1 LSTDICTIIYK
12 QNEIMQKKLI
22 LTTIIIVVF
31 TFFTKNAQAQ
41 YLMDMIDT
49 TKNMGQDMLSVVKK
63 FNHVRISGY
72 IQPQF
77 QVAQSKG
84 SKSFNGGDF
93 AATVDN
99 RFMLRRG
106 RIRFDYASF
115 SDHKTPRLQFVFQ
128 FDGTERG
135 VNIRDFWGRVF
146 ENKYDCFNFT
156 MGMFA
161 RPFGNEI
168 NLSSGDRESPERGRM
183 SQILMKTERDMGAM
197 VSFAPQKKDDR
208 LKKLQIDLGIFNGQG
223 LASTADYD
231 SYKDI
236 IGRIQWKNQP
246 LSKNVSLNLGASYL
260 NGGIR
265 QNNKAIY
272 SMNKNALDFS
282 ALTDSLNIGSRAP
295 RTYIGADAQLKIK
308 NSIGNT
314 ELRAE
319 FIKGTQTATNLSSET
334 PATAISDPLYSRPFN
349 GTYLYLLQNIG
360 KKHQFGIK
368 YDWYDANTN
377 VKGTDI
383 KKDTKLSAADIKY
396 NTLGLGYIY
405 YMNEN
410 LKWVIWYDIVK
421 NEKTQLTG
429 ITEDLKDNIFTF
441 RMQYRF

>member
-1 LSTDICTIIYK
+1 MDICIIK
-12 QNEIMQKKLI
+12 QNEIMQKKQI
-22 LTTIIIVVF
+22 LVTIYIVALSLF
-31 TFFTKNAQAQ
+31 TPTAKAQ

-49 TKNMGQDMLSVVKK
+49 TKNMGQDMLSVMKK
-63 FNHVRISGY
+63 FNHVRVSGY

-77 QVAQSKG
+77 QIAESKG
-84 SKSFNGGDF
+84 AKSFNGGDF

-106 RIRFDYASF
+106 RIRFDYAAF
-115 SDHKTPRLQFVFQ
+115 TDQKTPKIQFVFQ

-135 VNIRDFWGRVF
+135 VNIRDFWGRIF
-146 ENKYDCFNFT
+146 ENKYDCFNLT

-161 RPFGNEI
+161 RPFGYEV
-168 NLSSGDRESPERGRM
+168 NLSSSDRESPERGRM

-197 VSFAPQKKDDR
+197 VSFAPQRKDHPLKR
-208 LKKLQIDLGIFNGQG
+208 LQVDLGIFNGQG

-246 LSKNVSLNLGASYL
+246 LSNKATLSLGASYL

-295 RTYIGADAQLKIK
+295 RTYAGIDAQLKIK
-308 NSIGNT
+308 NSFGAT

-319 FIKGTQTATNLSSET
+319 YIKGTQTATSTSSET
-334 PATAISDPLYSRPFN
+334 PAVAIADPLYSRPFD
-349 GTYLYLLQNIG
+349 GAYLYLLQSIG

-377 VKGTDI
+377 VKGADI
-383 KKDTKLSAADIKY
+383 KKDTKLSSVDLKY
-396 NTLGLGYIY
+396 NTLGFGYIY

-410 LKWVIWYDIVK
+410 LKWVIWYEMVK

-429 ITEDLKDNIFTF
+429 LTSDLKDNIFTF